1 MKVNDF
7 IEHSKHNSVKIA
19 IYDINNKT
27 IFTGCIGEFK
37 HSLVKDKISNVEIK
51 MIYPYPLIND
61 LFQLYID
68 YDLKEVK

>member
-7 IEHSKHNSVKIA
+7 IEHNKHNSVKIA

-27 IFTGCIGEFK
+27 IYSGSIGEFK
-37 HSLVKDKISNVEIK
+37 HSLVKDKISNCDIK

-61 LFQLYID
+61 LFQVYID